1 MPTSSTLP
9 SSPGPRTIPS
19 HPILSLDQV
28 RAWEAALFAGDE
40 QREWAAMQRAGAA
53 VAEGIRR
60 DYGELGAFPPAA
72 RILVLAGKGHNAGD
86 ALIAARVLLQMYPG
100 SRAEVVF
107 AFGEGGLGALA
118 ARAWRELVEAGRERV
133 ESKGPSPAGMVGRYD
148 VSIDG
153 IFGFQFRPPL
163 AEAAAKILG
172 AANELTVGLRA
183 AVDLP
188 SGLNEPGAFRAD
200 FTYATGSL
208 KAPVMACAA
217 AGRLRYLDLG
227 FFAGMEGG
235 AERVLL
241 PSVLAPLGGLR
252 RADSDKR
259 SQGHLLVVA
268 GSRGYPGAA
277 LMAVLAAL
285 KSGVGLV
292 TAFVAESLVPAF
304 AAQAPEAMWVGWP
317 ESAGGGLALG
327 GIELLKAKLRG
338 ATALAI
344 GPGLGREPE
353 TMKVA
358 AEIVRMMEIPVL
370 IDADALQPEIVRS
383 GKVAHVLTPHA
394 GEFKRISEGLDPRA
408 LAKAA
413 HGVVVLKGPVTKI
426 TDGGDVYHSL
436 AGGPVLSRGGS
447 GDLLA
452 GLTGGLLAQTPA
464 DPLLAAARGVAWHG
478 RAADKL
484 AEACGQTSVRT
495 SQLLDFLGP
504 ALRE

>member
-1 MPTSSTLP
+1 M
-9 SSPGPRTIPS
+9 
-19 HPILSLDQV
+19 
-28 RAWEAALFAGDE
+28 A
-40 QREWAAMQRAGAA
+40 
-53 VAEGIRR
+53 
-60 DYGELGAFPPAA
+60 
-72 RILVLAGKGHNAGD
+72 
-86 ALIAARVLLQMYPG
+86 
-100 SRAEVVF
+100 
-107 AFGEGGLGALA
+107 
-118 ARAWRELVEAGRERV
+118 
-133 ESKGPSPAGMVGRYD
+133 GRYD
-148 VSIDG
+148 LSIDG
-153 IFGFQFRPPL
+153 IFGFQFRAPL
-163 AEAAAKILG
+163 AEAAAKILA
-172 AANELTVGLRA
+172 AANELAVGLRA

-208 KAPVMACAA
+208 KAPVMDCAA

-227 FFAGMEGG
+227 FFAGMEAG

-241 PSVLAPLGGLR
+241 PSVLAPLAGLR
-252 RADSDKR
+252 PAHADKR

-268 GSRGYPGAA
+268 GSRGFPGAA
-277 LMAVLAAL
+277 LMAVLAGL
-285 KSGVGLV
+285 HSGVGLL

-317 ESAGGGLALG
+317 ESAGGGLTLA

-338 ATALAI
+338 ATALVI
-344 GPGLGREPE
+344 GPGLGREEE
-353 TMKVA
+353 TLRAA

-383 GKVAHVLTPHA
+383 GKAPHVLTPHA
-394 GEFKRISEGLDPRA
+394 GEFKRISDGLDPRA

-413 HGVVVLKGPVTKI
+413 HGVVVLKGPVTTI

-452 GLTGGLLAQTPA
+452 GLTGGLLAQTP
-464 DPLLAAARGVAWHG
+464 DDLLLAAARGVAWHG
-478 RAADKL
+478 RAADKM
-484 AEACGQTSVRT
+484 AEACGQTAVTT
-495 SQLLDFLGP
+495 SQLLDFLRP